1 MLILT
6 EYTSK
11 TCKYIFVTGGVLSSV
26 GKGVVTAS
34 IGKMLQVRGYTVT
47 VIKIDPYLNV
57 DCGTMNPYQHGEIF
71 VTEDGGEID
80 LDMGH
85 YERFLDIN
93 LSKDQNITTGQ
104 IYLTV
109 IERERRGEYLGKC
122 VQIIPHITDEIKRR
136 IYLVADRSSV
146 DVLLVEVGGTVGDI
160 EGLPY
165 LEAIRQIRLEKG
177 YDNTLFVH
185 VALVP
190 VLDVTGEEKTKPLQH
205 SVNELRRIGIQPD
218 MIVARCSRMIGEETK
233 AKIALFGTI
242 PKEAVFC
249 SYNLPIV
256 YQAPIILD
264 EQGMG
269 DYICSRLKLEAR
281 KPDWS
286 RWKSIVDSMLNA
298 KYKVRVALCGKYTSL
313 ADSYVSILEA
323 LKHAGG
329 VLSTKVEIDLIE
341 AEIFEDEPEKLS
353 MLDSYDGII
362 VPPGFGRRG
371 TEGKIAVANY
381 ARERDIPFLG
391 LCFGFQMAIVAF
403 ARYVCKLDGANSTEN
418 DPNTSHPVIDLM
430 LEQRNVERMG
440 GSMRLGAY
448 PIRIKPGTLLYNLYS
463 QNIVYERHRHR
474 WEVNPEYWGILESHG
489 MVFSGVSLD
498 GDRIE
503 AFEIPSLKFYVG
515 TQYHPEFKSRPGK
528 PSPIFYGFVK
538 SCLSKAMETRI
549 ETVKL

>member
-6 EYTSK
+6 ESTQK

-34 IGKMLQVRGYTVT
+34 IGKMLQARGYSVT

-122 VQIIPHITDEIKRR
+122 VQIVPHITDEIKRR
-136 IYLVADRSSV
+136 IYTVAERSSV
-146 DVLLVEVGGTVGDI
+146 DALLVEVGGTVGDI

-190 VLDVTGEEKTKPLQH
+190 ILDVTGEEKTKPLQH

-218 MIVARCSRMIGEETK
+218 IIVARCSRMIGEEAKT
-233 AKIALFGTI
+233 KIALFGTI

-249 SYNLPIV
+249 SYNLPVV

-269 DYICSRLKLEAR
+269 DYISARLKLELR

-286 RWKSIVDSMLNA
+286 EWRRIVDSMLNA
-298 KYKVRVALCGKYTSL
+298 RYKVRVALCGKYTSL

-329 VLSTKVEIDLIE
+329 ALSTKVEVDLIE
-341 AEIFEDEPEKLS
+341 AEIFEEEPEKLHI
-353 MLDSYDGII
+353 LDLYDGVV

-371 TEGKIAVANY
+371 TEGKVAVANY
-381 ARERDIPFLG
+381 TRERNIPFLG
-391 LCFGFQMAIVAF
+391 LCFGFQMAMVAF
-403 ARYVCKLDGANSTEN
+403 ARYVCGLDGANSTEN
-418 DPNTSHPVIDLM
+418 DPDTPHPVLDLM
-430 LEQRNVERMG
+430 PEQRGVEHMG

-448 PIRIKPGTLLYNLYS
+448 PVKIKPGTLLYSLYS
-463 QNIVYERHRHR
+463 QDIVYERHRHR
-474 WEVNPEYWGILESHG
+474 WEVNPKYWNILESHG
-489 MVFSGVSLD
+489 IVFSGVSLD
-498 GDRIE
+498 GRRIE
-503 AFEIPSLKFYVG
+503 AFEIPNLRFYVG

-528 PSPIFYGFVK
+528 PSPVFYGFIR
-538 SCLSKAMETRI
+538 SCLSRAMEAEV

>member
-6 EYTSK
+6 ESTPK

-34 IGKMLQVRGYTVT
+34 IGKMLQARGYSVT

-122 VQIIPHITDEIKRR
+122 VQIVPHVTDEIKRR
-136 IYLVADRSSV
+136 IYAVSERSSV
-146 DVLLVEVGGTVGDI
+146 DALLVEVGGTVGDI

-190 VLDVTGEEKTKPLQH
+190 ILDITGEEKTKPLQH

-218 MIVARCSRMIGEETK
+218 IIVARCSRMIGEEART
-233 AKIALFGTI
+233 KIALFGTI

-249 SYNLPIV
+249 SYNLPVV

-269 DYICSRLKLEAR
+269 DYISARLKLESR
-281 KPDWS
+281 KPDWNE
-286 RWKSIVDSMLNA
+286 WKRIVDSMLNA
-298 KYKVRVALCGKYTSL
+298 KYKVKIALCGKYTSL

-329 VLSTKVEIDLIE
+329 ALSTKVEVDLIE
-341 AEIFEDEPEKLS
+341 AEIFEEPEKLHV
-353 MLDSYDGII
+353 LDLYDGVI

-403 ARYVCKLDGANSTEN
+403 ARYVCGLDRANSTEN
-418 DPNTSHPVIDLM
+418 DPDTPHPVLDLM
-430 LEQRNVERMG
+430 PEQRGIEQMG

-448 PIRIKPGTLLYNLYS
+448 PVKLKPGTLLHSLYS
-463 QNIVYERHRHR
+463 QDIVYERHRHR
-474 WEVNPEYWGILESHG
+474 WEVNPEYWSILESHG
-489 MVFSGVSLD
+489 IVFSGVSLD
-498 GDRIE
+498 GRRIE
-503 AFEIPSLKFYVG
+503 AFEIPSLRFYVG

-528 PSPIFYGFVK
+528 PSPVFYGFIR
-538 SCLSKAMETRI
+538 SCLNRAMEA
-549 ETVKL
+549 EVEAVKL

>member
-218 MIVARCSRMIGEETK
+218 IIVARCSRMIGEETK

-242 PKEAVFC
+242 PREAVFC

-269 DYICSRLKLEAR
+269 DYICGRLKLEAR

-286 RWKSIVDSMLNA
+286 GWKSIVDSMLNA

-329 VLSTKVEIDLIE
+329 ALSTKVEVDLIE

-353 MLDSYDGII
+353 ILDSYDGII

-381 ARERDIPFLG
+381 ARERGIPFLG

-448 PIRIKPGTLLYNLYS
+448 PIKIKPGTLLYNLYS
-463 QNIVYERHRHR
+463 QSIVYERHRHR
-474 WEVNPEYWGILESHG
+474 WEVNPEYWSILESHG

-515 TQYHPEFKSRPGK
+515 TQYHPEFKSRPGR
-528 PSPIFYGFVK
+528 PSPVFYGFVK

>member
-1 MLILT
+1 
-6 EYTSK
+6 
-11 TCKYIFVTGGVLSSV
+11 
-26 GKGVVTAS
+26 
-34 IGKMLQVRGYTVT
+34 MLQARGYSVT

-122 VQIIPHITDEIKRR
+122 VQIVPHITDEIKRR
-136 IYLVADRSSV
+136 IYTVAERSSV
-146 DVLLVEVGGTVGDI
+146 DALLVEVGGTVGDI

-190 VLDVTGEEKTKPLQH
+190 ILDVTGEEKTKPLQH

-218 MIVARCSRMIGEETK
+218 IIVARCSRMIGEEAKT
-233 AKIALFGTI
+233 KIALFGTI

-249 SYNLPIV
+249 SYNLPVV

-269 DYICSRLKLEAR
+269 DYISARLKLELR

-286 RWKSIVDSMLNA
+286 EWRRIVDSMLNA
-298 KYKVRVALCGKYTSL
+298 RYKVRVALCGKYTSL

-329 VLSTKVEIDLIE
+329 ALSTKVEVDLIE
-341 AEIFEDEPEKLS
+341 AEIFEEEPEKLHI
-353 MLDSYDGII
+353 LDLYDGVV

-371 TEGKIAVANY
+371 TEGKVAVANY
-381 ARERDIPFLG
+381 TRERNIPFLG
-391 LCFGFQMAIVAF
+391 LCFGFQMAMVAF
-403 ARYVCKLDGANSTEN
+403 ARYVCGLDGANSTEN
-418 DPNTSHPVIDLM
+418 DPDTPHPVLDLM
-430 LEQRNVERMG
+430 PEQRGVEHMG

-448 PIRIKPGTLLYNLYS
+448 PVKIKPGTLLYSLYS
-463 QNIVYERHRHR
+463 QDIVYERHRHR
-474 WEVNPEYWGILESHG
+474 WEVNPKYWNILESHG
-489 MVFSGVSLD
+489 IVFSGVSLD
-498 GDRIE
+498 GRRIE
-503 AFEIPSLKFYVG
+503 AFEIPNLRFYVG

-528 PSPIFYGFVK
+528 PSPVFYGFIR
-538 SCLSKAMETRI
+538 SCLSRAMEAEV

>member
-6 EYTSK
+6 ESTPK

-34 IGKMLQVRGYTVT
+34 IGKMLQARGYSVT

-85 YERFLDIN
+85 YERFLDVN

-109 IERERRGEYLGKC
+109 IERERRGEYLGRC
-122 VQIIPHITDEIKRR
+122 VQIVPHITDEIKRR
-136 IYLVADRSSV
+136 IYVVAERSSV
-146 DVLLVEVGGTVGDI
+146 DALLVEVGGTVGDI

-218 MIVARCSRMIGEETK
+218 IIVARCSRMIGEEAK

-242 PKEAVFC
+242 PREAVFC
-249 SYNLPIV
+249 SYNLPVV
-256 YQAPIILD
+256 YQAPIMLD

-269 DYICSRLKLEAR
+269 DYICTRLKLGSR
-281 KPDWS
+281 KADWS
-286 RWKSIVDSMLNA
+286 RWKEIVDSMLNA
-298 KYKVRVALCGKYTSL
+298 KHRVKVALCGKYTSL

-341 AEIFEDEPEKLS
+341 AEVFEEESGKLCI
-353 MLDSYDGII
+353 LDSYDGVI
-362 VPPGFGRRG
+362 VPPGFGHRG

-381 ARERDIPFLG
+381 AREKDIPFLG

-403 ARYVCKLDGANSTEN
+403 ARYVCGLDGANSTEN
-418 DPNTSHPVIDLM
+418 DPDTPHPVLDLM
-430 LEQRNVERMG
+430 PEQRGVEYMG

-448 PIRIKPGTLLYNLYS
+448 PVKLKPGTLLHSLYS
-463 QNIVYERHRHR
+463 QDIVYERHRHR
-474 WEVNPEYWGILESHG
+474 WEVNPKYWSILESHG
-489 MVFSGVSLD
+489 MIFSGISLD
-498 GDRIE
+498 GGRIE
-503 AFEIPSLKFYVG
+503 AFEIPDLRFYVG
-515 TQYHPEFKSRPGK
+515 TQYHPEFKSRPGR
-528 PSPIFYGFVK
+528 PSPVFYGFIK
-538 SCLSKAMETRI
+538 SCLSRVMEA
-549 ETVKL
+549 EVEALKL

>member
-381 ARERDIPFLG
+381 AREMDIPFLG

>member
-1 MLILT
+1 
-6 EYTSK
+6 
-11 TCKYIFVTGGVLSSV
+11 
-26 GKGVVTAS
+26 
-34 IGKMLQVRGYTVT
+34 
-47 VIKIDPYLNV
+47 
-57 DCGTMNPYQHGEIF
+57 
-71 VTEDGGEID
+71 
-80 LDMGH
+80 
-85 YERFLDIN
+85 
-93 LSKDQNITTGQ
+93 
-104 IYLTV
+104 
-109 IERERRGEYLGKC
+109 
-122 VQIIPHITDEIKRR
+122 
-136 IYLVADRSSV
+136 
-146 DVLLVEVGGTVGDI
+146 
-160 EGLPY
+160 
-165 LEAIRQIRLEKG
+165 
-177 YDNTLFVH
+177 
-185 VALVP
+185 
-190 VLDVTGEEKTKPLQH
+190 
-205 SVNELRRIGIQPD
+205 
-218 MIVARCSRMIGEETK
+218 
-233 AKIALFGTI
+233 
-242 PKEAVFC
+242 
-249 SYNLPIV
+249 
-256 YQAPIILD
+256 ILD

-381 ARERDIPFLG
+381 AREMDIPFLG